1 MTNHP
6 SSSAPLNAAAL
17 VAAFADAAVLVI
29 GDVMLDEYIWGEVRR
44 ISPEA
49 PVPVVEA
56 LRRTYAPGGAA
67 NVAVNVAALGGQA
80 QLGGL
85 VGQDYAAGQ
94 LKQVLG
100 LPRVHI
106 AGLIMEAARPT
117 TTKTRVVAHSQQ
129 MVRID
134 SEQRHSI
141 DGAQEAALLAWVEAC
156 LPMVGACVLSDYD
169 KGVISPR
176 MAQSVIRAANR
187 AGKPTIVDPK
197 GTDYAK
203 YRGATLIKPNL
214 HETERALNRDIR
226 GEDALNLAARD
237 LRGVLDGSALLITRG
252 AEGMSLFRQHD
263 EAIHIPQKSRD
274 VYDVTGAGDTVVST
288 LALALACGS
297 DLEQA
302 ARLANLAGGIVV
314 GKLGTAS
321 VTGEELKR
329 ELV

>member
-1 MTNHP
+1 MTNTPP
-6 SSSAPLNAAAL
+6 SIAAAL
-17 VAAFADAAVLVI
+17 VTLFADAAVLIV

-67 NVAVNVAALGGQA
+67 NVALNVAALGGRVH
-80 QLGGL
+80 LGGL
-85 VGQDYAAGQ
+85 VGQDYAANQ
-94 LKQVLG
+94 LRAALE
-100 LPRVHI
+100 LPRI
-106 AGLIMEAARPT
+106 STEGLTVEPARPT

-129 MVRID
+129 MVRVD
-134 SEQRHSI
+134 SEQRHAI
-141 DGAQEAALLAWVEAC
+141 DGPQEAALLAWVEAN
-156 LPMVGACVLSDYD
+156 MAGVGACVLSDYS

-176 MAQSVIRAANR
+176 VAQSVISLANR
-187 AGKPTIVDPK
+187 HGKPTIVDPK

-214 HETERALNRDIR
+214 HETERVLNRDIR
-226 GEDALNLAARD
+226 GEQALLSAARD
-237 LRGVLDGSALLITRG
+237 LRGILAGSALLITRG
-252 AEGMSLFRQHD
+252 AEGMTLFEGHD
-263 EAIHIPQKSRD
+263 AAIHIPQKSRD

-297 DLEQA
+297 GLEQA

-321 VTGEELKR
+321 VTNDELLR
-329 ELV
+329 ELA

>member
-1 MTNHP
+1 MTNHSP
-6 SSSAPLNAAAL
+6 PPDFPAAAAL
-17 VAAFADAAVLVI
+17 VAAFAAAAVLII

-94 LKQVLG
+94 LKQVLN
-100 LPRVHI
+100 LPRVHTE
-106 AGLIMEAARPT
+106 GLITEAARPT

-141 DGAQEAALLAWVEAC
+141 DGAQEAALLGWVEER
-156 LPMVGACVLSDYD
+156 LPTVGACVLSDYD

-176 MAQSVIRAANR
+176 MAQSVIQAANR

-237 LRGVLDGSALLITRG
+237 LRRVLDGSALLITRG
-252 AEGMSLFRQHD
+252 AEGMSLFREQD

-321 VTGEELKR
+321 VTGEELRR
-329 ELV
+329 ELG

>member
-1 MTNHP
+1 MPNLP
-6 SSSAPLNAAAL
+6 SLPTAAL
-17 VAAFADAAVLVI
+17 VTRFADAAVLIV

-67 NVAVNVAALGGQA
+67 NVALNVAALGGLA
-80 QLGGL
+80 RLGGL

-94 LKQVLG
+94 LRAALE
-100 LPRVHI
+100 LPRLNTE
-106 AGLIMEAARPT
+106 GLIPEPGRPT

-129 MVRID
+129 MVRVD
-134 SEQRHSI
+134 SEQRHPI
-141 DGAQEAALLAWVEAC
+141 DGVQEAALLQWAEAN
-156 LPMVGACVLSDYD
+156 MASVGACVLSDYS

-176 MAQSVIRAANR
+176 VAQSVIALANR
-187 AGKPTIVDPK
+187 HGKPTIVDPK

-214 HETERALNRDIR
+214 HETERVLNRDIR
-226 GEDALNLAARD
+226 GDDALLNAARD
-237 LRGVLDGSALLITRG
+237 LREILAGSALLITRG
-252 AEGMSLFRQHD
+252 AEGMTLFETQD
-263 EAIHIPQKSRD
+263 SAVHIPQKSRD

-297 DLEQA
+297 GLEQA

-321 VTGEELKR
+321 VTSDELRR
-329 ELV
+329 ELA

>member
-1 MTNHP
+1 MTNSQP
-6 SSSAPLNAAAL
+6 PLISLPAAAL
-17 VAAFADAAVLVI
+17 VTAFKDAAVLII

-67 NVAVNVAALGGQA
+67 NVALNVAALGGQA
-80 QLGGL
+80 HLGGL
-85 VGQDYAAGQ
+85 VGEDYAAGQ
-94 LKQVLG
+94 LKQALA
-100 LPRVHI
+100 LPRVRI
-106 AGLIMEAARPT
+106 EGLIAEAARPT
-117 TTKTRVVAHSQQ
+117 TTKTRIVAHSQQ
-129 MVRID
+129 MVRVD

-141 DGAQEAALLAWVEAC
+141 DGAQEAQLLAWVEERLAH
-156 LPMVGACVLSDYD
+156 VGACVLSDYN
-169 KGVISPR
+169 KGVISPHV
-176 MAQSVIRAANR
+176 AQSVIALANR

-203 YRGATLIKPNL
+203 YRGATLVKPNL

-226 GEDALNLAARD
+226 GDDALALAARD
-237 LRGVLDGSALLITRG
+237 LREVLEGSALLITRG
-252 AEGMSLFRQHD
+252 AEGMSLFTHAD
-263 EAIHIPQKSRD
+263 TAAHIPQKSRD

-297 DLEQA
+297 GLEQA

-321 VTGEELKR
+321 VTGEELRR
-329 ELV
+329 ELA